1 MMEFHYYLSILEEKE
16 KEKPLQL
23 VYFHVNSF
31 DIGGGAYRVKRYIDQ
46 NWAVLLVAW
55 RGFSG
60 NIGNPIDK
68 NLYIDGEAAI
78 KWIIENTNYQFKDLV
93 IYGESL
99 GSGIALNWEENMN
112 LPPLSWKLLSQQ
124 LQILHNNDIYFS
136 NKIFN

>member
-1 MMEFHYYLSILEEKE
+1 MMEFHYYLGILKE
-16 KEKPLQL
+16 KEKPLYQYISMVILLIQEREFIELKDILIKIGLFYQL
-23 VYFHVNSF
+23 PGE
-31 DIGGGAYRVKRYIDQ
+31 DLAEI
-46 NWAVLLVAW
+46 
-55 RGFSG
+55 
-60 NIGNPIDK
+60 IGNPTDK

-112 LPPLSWKLLSQQ
+112 LPQLSWKLLSQQ

>member
-1 MMEFHYYLSILEEKE
+1 MPGEDLAEI
-16 KEKPLQL
+16 
-23 VYFHVNSF
+23 
-31 DIGGGAYRVKRYIDQ
+31 
-46 NWAVLLVAW
+46 
-55 RGFSG
+55 
-60 NIGNPIDK
+60 IGNPTDK

-112 LPPLSWKLLSQQ
+112 LPQLSWKLLSHQ